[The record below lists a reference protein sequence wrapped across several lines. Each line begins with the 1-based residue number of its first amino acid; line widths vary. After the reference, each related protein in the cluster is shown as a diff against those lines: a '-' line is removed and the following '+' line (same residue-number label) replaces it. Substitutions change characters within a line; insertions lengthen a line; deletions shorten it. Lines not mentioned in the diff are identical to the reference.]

1 MTILDDK
8 GTKGARTKS
17 TRRRLYDMPV
27 DEQPSSS
34 QLGAKQTVQDEPNDA
49 PVEEVHNEGALR
61 RGAADNTIRHYCYWS
76 FSAAL
81 IPVPIVDFAAM
92 SAIQLKMISEL
103 CALYEVPFS
112 QERALTTV
120 STLLASASS
129 STFVS
134 LAKLVP
140 GLGYFGVAIPLAGIN
155 VSYTYAVGKI
165 FAQHFQ
171 SGEPLE
177 SFDPA
182 EQKSRFAEKLREGR
196 EYAKRTKED
205 FKSRFRTEKTEA

>member
-1 MTILDDK
+1 MTTADDK
-8 GTKGARTKS
+8 STKGTSTKRA
-17 TRRRLYDMPV
+17 RRRLYDMAV
-27 DEQPSSS
+27 DEQPLSARQES
-34 QLGAKQTVQDEPNDA
+34 KQAVQDEPNDA
-49 PVEEVHNEGALR
+49 PVDEVYNLGAVR
-61 RGAADNTIRHYCYWS
+61 RRAADNTIRHYCYWS

-81 IPVPIVDFAAM
+81 IPVPIVDLAAM
-92 SAIQLKMISEL
+92 SAIQVKMIGEL

-112 QERALTTV
+112 QERARTTI

-134 LAKLVP
+134 LAKMIP
-140 GLGYFGVAIPLAGIN
+140 GLGYFGVAVPLAGIN

-182 EQKSRFAEKLREGR
+182 EQKSQLAEKLREGR
-196 EYAKRTKED
+196 EFAKRTKED
-205 FKSRFRTEKTEA
+205 FKGRFRKEVTET

>member
-1 MTILDDK
+1 MTTPDDK
-8 GTKGARTKS
+8 STEGTSTKR
-17 TRRRLYDMPV
+17 TRRRLYDSPV
-27 DEQPSSS
+27 DGQPSSTRQDS
-34 QLGAKQTVQDEPNDA
+34 QQSVQDEPNHA
-49 PVEEVHNEGALR
+49 PVEEVHNEDAVR
-61 RGAADNTIRHYCYWS
+61 RRAADNTIRHYCYWS

-92 SAIQLKMISEL
+92 SAIQLKMIGEL
-103 CALYEVPFS
+103 CELYDVPFS
-112 QERALTTV
+112 QERARTTI

-129 STFVS
+129 STFAS
-134 LAKLVP
+134 LAKLIP

-196 EYAKRTKED
+196 EFAKRTKED
-205 FKSRFRTEKTEA
+205 FKSRFRKEKTEA